1 MLSACALVSLCLRIP
16 VADAQHAGHGGSA
29 HVSGGAHIAVPRSA
43 PAPAAHA
50 AVARPHL
57 SAPGPRG
64 FHFQQA
70 PLVRFRRAHFV
81 GGRFL
86 GPAFFRFGPDWQ
98 WTYPWEPGCGLFW
111 NGAPVC
117 YNSPLYGFG
126 FENYVTVEPYE
137 TPAYLYE
144 YERAEGDL
152 VWLFR
157 KDGTVYSVTDY
168 WFVNNEVH
176 FRTFD
181 NDGARSERVMPQDDL
196 DLSRTVEVN
205 TSRGFRVVK
214 RDQPLEEYLRDH
226 PDATPPAAVPPPA
239 S

>member
-86 GPAFFRFGPDWQ
+86 GPAFFR
-98 WTYPWEPGCGLFW
+98 
-111 NGAPVC
+111 
-117 YNSPLYGFG
+117 
-126 FENYVTVEPYE
+126 YE
-137 TPAYLYE
+137 TPAYL